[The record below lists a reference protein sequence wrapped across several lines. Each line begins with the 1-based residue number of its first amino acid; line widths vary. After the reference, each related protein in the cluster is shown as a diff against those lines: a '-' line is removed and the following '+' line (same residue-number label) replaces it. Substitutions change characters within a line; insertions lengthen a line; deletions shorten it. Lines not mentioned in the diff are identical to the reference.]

1 MKSYVLDT
9 SVVIKWFSE
18 HDEDD
23 QEKALILREQILEGN
38 CLITIPELLFYELAN
53 ALKHNP
59 RFDAND
65 VRDAVNSVIDMHFDI
80 KGMDLETMD
89 TAIDIAFKFN
99 VTVYD
104 AYFLSLSQRENKPF
118 LTADYRFAE
127 RVRRAKNIVRLMEL

>member
-23 QEKALILREQILEGN
+23 LDKALILREQILEGN

-59 RFDAND
+59 RLDADD
-65 VRDAVNSVIDMHFDI
+65 VRDAVNSVIDMHFDV
-80 KGMDLETMD
+80 KGMDSKTMD
-89 TAIDIAFKFN
+89 TAIEIAFKFN
-99 VTVYD
+99 VAVYD

-118 LTADYRFAE
+118 LTADYKFAE
-127 RVRRAKNIVRLMEL
+127 RVRRAKNIVRLREL